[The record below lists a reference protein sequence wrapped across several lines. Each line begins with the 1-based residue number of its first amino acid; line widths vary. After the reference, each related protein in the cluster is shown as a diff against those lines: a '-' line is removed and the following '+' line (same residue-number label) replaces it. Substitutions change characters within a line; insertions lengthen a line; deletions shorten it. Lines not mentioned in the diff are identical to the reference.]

1 MKKIIGIIILIISI
15 EQTIGQGKFTYTPV
29 NPKAGDEIEI
39 TYTLPDS
46 IFYYPEAYVVKYI
59 DKREYLFDLKLIKNG
74 NHYSSKIKTDSN
86 NNLLIFSFR
95 NGGKWDNN
103 SNNGNLIFIK
113 ANENQEIYSH
123 LNAANFFN
131 FYGPYRL
138 GLNKNNKAALENYDI
153 QFKKYPSTKNKYLLA
168 YLNFLKT
175 IDPIKTKLMVDSMI
189 NVQLIN
195 GLKTKDDFENIQ
207 ELYGIIGDQSNIEK
221 YKIIRLEKIALNI
234 YDEKDLNQ
242 ILLKEKDIIKKE
254 QILKEISKNKIND
267 TLEYY
272 KLTNIIRQ
280 SLFDDYLLNKMWSSL
295 KLVLEELPKIKG
307 RDYQYLKVSNACMEN
322 SSNLEFGL
330 YFAKQAVDVSKHILE
345 YPSEIPNYMT
355 PSEFHLSNKKSY
367 GFYCFKYASLL
378 IKLKMYSEAFKY
390 SKIAA
395 LEVENGNNI
404 EYNSLFATTCK
415 YYQNKENTNKILER
429 FIIEDKEDE
438 NIISILK
445 ANSKEKNFENYFKSL
460 KLSASKKIE
469 MELKKN
475 IINEIAPDFNLQNI
489 HGDFV
494 KLSNLKGKIVIIDF
508 WATWCTP
515 CISSFPTMDRLV
527 NQYKKDSSVA
537 FLFINTFQS
546 ESDKLNVV
554 RNFSQK
560 NKYSFNILMDLDNNV
575 SLNYEVI
582 SIPMK
587 FIIGKDGNIKF
598 KSSGFKGDGIL
609 KKEIENIIEIL
620 R

>member
-1 MKKIIGIIILIISI
+1 MFLLNLISEAFSVYFPTNHGDLSMRVLNPLKNTLFACCALIAILIISI

-113 ANENQEIYSH
+113 ANENQKIYSH

-242 ILLKEKDIIKKE
+242 ILLKENDIVKKE
-254 QILKEISKNKIND
+254 QILNEISKNKK
-267 TLEYY
+267 T
-272 KLTNIIRQ
+272 
-280 SLFDDYLLNKMWSSL
+280 KMC
-295 KLVLEELPKIKG
+295 VV
-307 RDYQYLKVSNACMEN
+307 Y
-322 SSNLEFGL
+322 L
-330 YFAKQAVDVSKHILE
+330 YFLFFFFLTMHR
-345 YPSEIPNYMT
+345 
-355 PSEFHLSNKKSY
+355 LS
-367 GFYCFKYASLL
+367 
-378 IKLKMYSEAFKY
+378 MYSGY
-390 SKIAA
+390 
-395 LEVENGNNI
+395 
-404 EYNSLFATTCK
+404 
-415 YYQNKENTNKILER
+415 
-429 FIIEDKEDE
+429 
-438 NIISILK
+438 
-445 ANSKEKNFENYFKSL
+445 
-460 KLSASKKIE
+460 
-469 MELKKN
+469 
-475 IINEIAPDFNLQNI
+475 
-489 HGDFV
+489 
-494 KLSNLKGKIVIIDF
+494 
-508 WATWCTP
+508 
-515 CISSFPTMDRLV
+515 
-527 NQYKKDSSVA
+527 
-537 FLFINTFQS
+537 
-546 ESDKLNVV
+546 
-554 RNFSQK
+554 
-560 NKYSFNILMDLDNNV
+560 
-575 SLNYEVI
+575 
-582 SIPMK
+582 PM
-587 FIIGKDGNIKF
+587 
-598 KSSGFKGDGIL
+598 
-609 KKEIENIIEIL
+609 
-620 R
+620 